1 MQATNV
7 WPLQASCFSSLS
19 FWCFFWGMAA
29 QSHWILW
36 WRRKQVLTREK
47 RNPELWRG
55 AGGIKTYSYSCL
67 FMTLRSREHM
77 RSCCSL
83 SCLLIGISLVPP
95 YKRANLFY
103 NPHPL
108 QSLLYHRDH
117 MSCFFYGPC
126 GIAVLPTATLVSLRH
141 KPVLLCEYWWT
152 GLQSAGYLDPSH
164 TGLET
169 AQYW

>member
-1 MQATNV
+1 MHYSENITLRAKQTSISPLLELQFPSSSQRLTLPVQATNV
-7 WPLQASCFSSLS
+7 RPLQASCFSSLS

-36 WRRKQVLTREK
+36 WRRKQVLTRGK

-55 AGGIKTYSYSCL
+55 AGGIKTYGYSCL

-108 QSLLYHRDH
+108 QSL
-117 MSCFFYGPC
+117 
-126 GIAVLPTATLVSLRH
+126 
-141 KPVLLCEYWWT
+141 
-152 GLQSAGYLDPSH
+152 
-164 TGLET
+164 
-169 AQYW
+169 